1 MNFLDIQT
9 GPILWTI
16 LNFLILLLLLG
27 KVAWKPI
34 MKALEARETTIN
46 DALNRA
52 ELAKSE
58 AERIL
63 AENQNSLRKAEEDSQ
78 RVLRESREYAE
89 RMQAEAMQKA
99 QDESRRLLEQASKEI
114 ERNKQ
119 QALNEL
125 RTEVAT
131 LAVGAAEK
139 ILNESLDAD
148 RHKRLVDNYLTQTAQ
163 VQN

>member
-52 ELAKSE
+52 EVAKSE

-63 AENQNSLRKAEEDSQ
+63 AENQNSLRKAEEESQ

-148 RHKRLVDNYLTQTAQ
+148 RHKRLVDNYLTQAAQ

>member
-1 MNFLDIQT
+1 MNVLDIQT

-16 LNFLILLLLLG
+16 INFLILLVLLRL
-27 KVAWKPI
+27 VAWKPI
-34 MKALEARETTIN
+34 LKALETRESTIN

-52 ELAKSE
+52 EVAKSD

-63 AENQNSLRKAEEDSQ
+63 AENQKALLRAEEESQ
-78 RVLRESREYAE
+78 RVLRESREHAE
-89 RMQAEAMQKA
+89 RLQSEALARA
-99 QDESRRLLEQASKEI
+99 QEESRRLLDQAHQEI
-114 ERNKQ
+114 DRSKQ

-139 ILNESLDAD
+139 ILNEQLDAD
-148 RHKRLVDNYLTQTAQ
+148 KQKRLVDNYLTQA
-163 VQN
+163 VQPN

>member
-1 MNFLDIQT
+1 MNFLDIQS

-16 LNFLILLLLLG
+16 VNFLILLLLLRA
-27 KVAWKPI
+27 VAWKPI
-34 MKALEARETTIN
+34 LKALETRENTIN

-52 ELAKSE
+52 EAAKAD

-63 AENQNSLRKAEEDSQ
+63 AENQKALLKAEEESQ
-78 RVLRESREYAE
+78 KVLRESRDYAE
-89 RMQAEAMQKA
+89 RLQSEASQKA
-99 QDESRRLLEQASKEI
+99 QVESRRLLEQAHQEI
-114 ERNKQ
+114 ERSKQ

-139 ILNESLDAD
+139 ILNEQLDAD
-148 RHKRLVDNYLTQTAQ
+148 KQKSLVDNYLTQA
-163 VQN
+163 VQPN